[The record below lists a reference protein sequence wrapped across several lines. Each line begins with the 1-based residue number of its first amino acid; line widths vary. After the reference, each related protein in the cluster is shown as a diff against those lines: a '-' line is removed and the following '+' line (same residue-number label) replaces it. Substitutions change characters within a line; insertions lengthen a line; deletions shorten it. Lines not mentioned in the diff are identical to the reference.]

1 MSKKLIA
8 VALGVMVFAMVF
20 ASAAGLGG
28 TTVGQVGAEAD
39 IVAACDT
46 TGVNV
51 DFTTAWDGTAGE
63 FVVTEV
69 VLTNLGDTTAN
80 ECNGHSATVS
90 VSTFDAITGGY
101 TDIGTASIDPIDGSA
116 ADVPLVPAVNAEAVD
131 HIAIIITK
139 PAP

>member
-69 VLTNLGDTTAN
+69 VLTNLGDTAAN
-80 ECNGHSATVS
+80 ECNGQSATVS
-90 VSTFDAITGGY
+90 VSAAGTE
-101 TDIGTASIDPIDGSA
+101 IGSGAVPVSGASATVALTVTA
-116 ADVPLVPAVNAEAVD
+116 PATEVAAEAVD
-131 HIAIIITK
+131 GIAIIITG
-139 PAP
+139 